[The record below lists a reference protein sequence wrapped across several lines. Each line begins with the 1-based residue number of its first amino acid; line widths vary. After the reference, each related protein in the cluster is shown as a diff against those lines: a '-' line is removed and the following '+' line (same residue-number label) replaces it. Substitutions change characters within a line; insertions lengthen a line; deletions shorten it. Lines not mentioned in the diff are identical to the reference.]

1 MSRST
6 TTPTPWPGGAIVRFL
21 LKMSLLGTEMKLFP
35 AAKDIVDAVVDLRPD
50 LPQPR
55 LSAAHL
61 VARMV
66 NPAQARRVMVQ
77 LLQDFPDFQMGVA
90 MLALGDREAHIS
102 GWQALARS
110 VIEDGRDESAMRLAE
125 YVLGIEREPL
135 QAPSAASVAS
145 APPAGPSSGALYV

>member
-1 MSRST
+1 MSRLT
-6 TTPTPWPGGAIVRFL
+6 TTQTPWPGGAIVRFL
-21 LKMSLLGTEMKLFP
+21 LKISLLGTEMKLFP
-35 AAKDIVDAVVDLRPD
+35 AAKDIIDSVVDLRPD

-61 VARMV
+61 VARMIS
-66 NPAQARRVMVQ
+66 PAQSRRVMVQ

-90 MLALGDREAHIS
+90 MLALGDREARIS

-125 YVLGIEREPL
+125 YVLGIEREPR
-135 QAPSAASVAS
+135 QAPSVPS
-145 APPAGPSSGALYV
+145 APAAGPSSGAMYV